1 VSLRDAAKAIA
12 RGAATVAV
20 SPALLSYAIRRPV
33 IGADRALEGSTQALG
48 LIPGLLGQYLRR
60 AFLARVLAHCAPSA
74 AIAFGTT
81 FSAPGARI
89 DDGVYIGPQCHI
101 GLAHIERDVIIA
113 PAVHIPSGGRVHAFD
128 DPDVPIRDQPGAH
141 ELVRIGQGAWI
152 GAAAVVMAHV
162 GRGTVVASG
171 AVVTK
176 PLPDYVVAAGVP
188 ARVLRTRGRTTTPEG
203 VPAIGQAVG

>member
-1 VSLRDAAKAIA
+1 VSPRDSVKAIA
-12 RGAATVAV
+12 RGLATIVV

-89 DDGVYIGPQCHI
+89 DDGVYVGPQCHV

-128 DPDVPIRDQPGAH
+128 NPDVPMRDQAGVH
-141 ELVRIGQGAWI
+141 EIVRIGQGAWI
-152 GAAAVVMAHV
+152 GAAAVVMADV
-162 GRGTVVASG
+162 GRGTVVAAG
-171 AVVTK
+171 AVVTR
-176 PLPDYVVAAGVP
+176 PLPEYVVAGGVP
-188 ARVLRTRGRTTTPEG
+188 ARVLRERSRAGVRG
-203 VPAIGQAVG
+203 